1 MNILLTKLKL
11 RLFVSVLMHSMLT
24 FPILMRILSWFANA
38 QSLDSVKN
46 GNARPITSHLTLIQ
60 FSTIS
65 LKDLTFP
72 TSFANYGLEMPNTA
86 MIYEQMNNL
95 RGPPCAHM
103 IENCLWK
110 EQAQPMIDMAND

>member
-1 MNILLTKLKL
+1 MFTDFLEGPH
-11 RLFVSVLMHSMLT
+11 VSNFL
-24 FPILMRILSWFANA
+24 
-38 QSLDSVKN
+38 
-46 GNARPITSHLTLIQ
+46 
-60 FSTIS
+60 
-65 LKDLTFP
+65 
-72 TSFANYGLEMPNTA
+72 ANYGLEMPNTA